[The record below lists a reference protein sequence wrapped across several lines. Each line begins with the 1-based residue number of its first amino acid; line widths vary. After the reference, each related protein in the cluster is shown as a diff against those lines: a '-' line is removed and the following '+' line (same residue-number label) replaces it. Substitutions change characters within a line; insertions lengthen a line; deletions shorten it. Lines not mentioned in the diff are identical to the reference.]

1 MSTSITADL
10 PALTPLEA
18 QVLAALEQG
27 RSVSEAARE
36 AGLHRSTIYHWL
48 NHNPAFAGLL
58 GRSTRQRTEALLD
71 RILELA
77 NPAFDTIQQLVE
89 NENTPPAVR
98 LRAAKLVLDFVQII
112 PPAQDEQEVATEPAA
127 ASQTPRNA
135 LCPCGSGVK
144 YKRCCGSA
152 APPLLST
159 SRALAVKR

>member
-48 NHNPAFAGLL
+48 NHNPAFAGLH

-77 NPAFDTIQQLVE
+77 NPAFDTIQQLV
-89 NENTPPAVR
+89 
-98 LRAAKLVLDFVQII
+98 
-112 PPAQDEQEVATEPAA
+112 
-127 ASQTPRNA
+127 
-135 LCPCGSGVK
+135 
-144 YKRCCGSA
+144 
-152 APPLLST
+152 
-159 SRALAVKR
+159 